1 MSRHLHERTDCVYNL
16 IIKSHSSRVGS
27 EEERAIAKLTPKSML
42 GTITC
47 TLQFHIFKV
56 HTHIGF
62 KTYAE
67 CLTIKLQLKAESF
80 PPVMIVSLLSE
91 GA

>member
-1 MSRHLHERTDCVYNL
+1 MFIDALKILILCQGICMKKNDCVYNL

-47 TLQFHIFKV
+47 TIQFHIFKV
-56 HTHIGF
+56 HTHEG
-62 KTYAE
+62 KKMVAE
-67 CLTIKLQLKAESF
+67 
-80 PPVMIVSLLSE
+80 
-91 GA
+91 